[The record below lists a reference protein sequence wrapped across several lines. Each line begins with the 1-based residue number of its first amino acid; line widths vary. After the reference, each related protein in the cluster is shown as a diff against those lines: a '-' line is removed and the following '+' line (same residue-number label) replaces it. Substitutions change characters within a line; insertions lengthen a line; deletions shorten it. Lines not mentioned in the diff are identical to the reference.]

1 MSVKLQII
9 LTVLVIA
16 ADLFIL
22 RQIRHKRMS
31 LNYSL
36 LWLSISLLLLIM
48 ILFPGLIDRLA
59 ALVGITLPINMLF
72 LGFSVFAMMM
82 LFSITGIVS
91 VEHAKTR
98 RLTQQLALLE
108 KRVRELEAGQEA
120 KEEE

>member
-1 MSVKLQII
+1 MSKAEKKWYQRVPH
-9 LTVLVIA
+9 VFV
-16 ADLFIL
+16 
-22 RQIRHKRMS
+22 
-31 LNYSL
+31 
-36 LWLSISLLLLIM
+36 LLLIM

-98 RLTQQLALLE
+98 RLAQQLALLE

>member
-9 LTVLVIA
+9 LTVLVVA

-59 ALVGITLPINMLF
+59 DLVGITLPINMLF

-98 RLTQQLALLE
+98 RLAQQLALLE
-108 KRVRELEAGQEA
+108 KRVRELEGETE
-120 KEEE
+120 KKDE